1 MTRLPAVPLMVHDP
15 YFSVWMPDDRLT
27 NVNTA
32 HWCKSELPVFILL
45 DVDGANYRLLGTGE
59 APALEFSEMEVT
71 PLSTRF
77 EFETAAV
84 RLKLSFTSP
93 LLPDDLD
100 RASTPI
106 SLIRAEACSL
116 DGKAHEVSLTLE
128 ASDRFCWRGDEKP
141 EIGMYPMPYPE
152 LSMMSI
158 GQLSQKILSHSGD
171 SVTIDWGY
179 LYLGAPGG
187 ELDYDGE
194 KLRCS
199 VRGTAGGA
207 PSEFRL
213 LMGYDDIASILYY
226 GNPRKAWYA
235 RNGKDFVS
243 AMLETLEQFDS
254 ILSACA
260 SWDEKLLS
268 EARRIGGEDYA
279 LIVSASWRHVWAA
292 HKLFPD
298 ENGEMCFISK
308 ENNSNGCAGTVDVSY
323 PSTPLFLKFCPELV
337 SAMCRPVL
345 RFALM
350 PVWTYEFA
358 PHDVGRYPIVNGQVY
373 GCDGTLSVGR
383 RPLHQPPFYLM
394 PAQPPRYN
402 LRGQMPVEES
412 ANMIIMLYA
421 ASYFGADGD
430 LARQNRET
438 LEKWVKYL
446 VEYGEDPGEQLCTD
460 DFAGH
465 LAHNVNL
472 AAKAMVGVM
481 CYGRLLEN
489 WGEDGSF
496 YLDKAR
502 KMADSWLKR
511 CSGGEGTPLTF
522 DGQGW
527 SMKYNLAW
535 DRALKLG
542 LFPKEF
548 YLAESRSYLKHMND
562 YGLPLDNRKTY
573 TKSDWEL
580 WTAAMS
586 PDSEVRSAIISRVAR
601 YLKETPDRVAFSDW
615 YDTVTGKHEQFIAR
629 SVQGGLYMP
638 FICSWE
644 D

>member
-1 MTRLPAVPLMVHDP
+1 MPRLPAIPLILHDP
-15 YFSVWMPDDRLT
+15 YFSVWMPADTLT
-27 NVNTA
+27 STDTA
-32 HWCKSELPVFILL
+32 HWSRSPLPLYINLT
-45 DVDGANYRLLGTGE
+45 VDGAAYRLLGTGSA
-59 APALEFSEMEVT
+59 APLAFKDMEIT

-77 EFETAAV
+77 TFEAGCV
-84 RLKLSFTSP
+84 RLALSFTSP
-93 LLPDDLD
+93 FLPDDLD

-106 SLIRAEACSL
+106 SLIKADAVSL
-116 DGKAHEVSLTLE
+116 DGKTHDVGFSFE
-128 ASDRFCWRGDEKP
+128 ASDMLCYRGDEKP
-141 EIGMYPMPYPE
+141 ELAAYPMPYPE
-152 LSMMSI
+152 LNMMAV
-158 GQLSQKILSHSGD
+158 GRLTQKILCHSGD
-171 SVTIDWGY
+171 GITIDWGY
-179 LYLGAPGG
+179 LYMGAPGS
-187 ELDYDGE
+187 EMSYDG
-194 KLRCS
+194 KRLKCALK
-199 VRGTAGGA
+199 AGVGA
-207 PSEFRL
+207 ENVTFRL
-213 LMGYDDIASILYY
+213 LVGYDDIASILYY

-235 RNGKDFVS
+235 RNGRDFAS
-243 AMLETLEQFDS
+243 AMLETLGKFDS
-254 ILSACA
+254 ILSSCA
-260 SWDEKLLS
+260 VWDEKLLA
-268 EARRIGGEDYA
+268 EARGIGGEDYA

-292 HKLFPD
+292 HKLFAD

-323 PSTPLFLKFCPELV
+323 PSTPLFLRFCPELV

-345 RFALM
+345 RFAQM
-350 PVWTYEFA
+350 PVWTYDFA

-421 ASYFGADGD
+421 ASYFGADGS
-430 LARQNRET
+430 LARQNRPV
-438 LEKWVKYL
+438 LEKWVRYL

-481 CYGRLLEN
+481 CYGRLMED

-496 YLDKAR
+496 YITKAR
-502 KMADSWLKR
+502 EMAASWLKR

-542 LFPKEF
+542 LFDRAFYQKE
-548 YLAESRSYLKHMND
+548 ARSYLKYMND
-562 YGLPLDNRKTY
+562 YGLPLDNRKPY

-586 PDSEVRSAIISRVAR
+586 PDAEVRNAIISRVAR
-601 YLKETPDRVAFSDW
+601 YLRETPDRVAFSDW

-638 FICSWE
+638 FICSWA

>member
-1 MTRLPAVPLMVHDP
+1 MPRLPAVPLMVHDP
-15 YFSVWMPDDRLT
+15 YFSVWMPDDSLT
-27 NVNTA
+27 NTDTA
-32 HWCKSELPVFILL
+32 HWCGSELPVHILFS
-45 DVDGANYRLLGTGE
+45 VDGITYRLLGKGE
-59 APALEFSEMEVT
+59 APYLAFTGMELT
-71 PLSTRF
+71 PLSTRYR
-77 EFETAAV
+77 FETACV
-84 RLKLSFTSP
+84 RLTLSFTSP

-116 DGKAHEVSLTLE
+116 DGMAHEVALTLD

-141 EIGMYPMPYPE
+141 EIGAYPMPYPE
-152 LSMMSI
+152 LGMMSI
-158 GQLSQKILSHSGD
+158 SQLSQKLLCHSGD
-171 SVTIDWGY
+171 GVTIDWGY

-187 ELDYDGE
+187 KLAYDGE
-194 KLRCS
+194 RLRCE
-199 VRGTAGGA
+199 VHGTAGDTNA
-207 PSEFRL
+207 VFKL
-213 LMGYDDIASILYY
+213 LMGYDDVASILYY

-235 RNGKDFVS
+235 RNGKDFAS
-243 AMLETLEQFDS
+243 AMLETLARFDD
-254 ILSACA
+254 LLAACSA
-260 SWDEKLLS
+260 WDERLLN
-268 EARRIGGEDYA
+268 EAQKIGGDDYA

-292 HKLFPD
+292 HKLFAD
-298 ENGEMCFISK
+298 ENGQMCFISK

-345 RFALM
+345 RFARM
-350 PVWTYEFA
+350 PVWTYDFA

-430 LARQNRET
+430 LAKQNRET
-438 LEKWVKYL
+438 LEKWVRYL

-481 CYGRLLEN
+481 CYGRMLES

-496 YLDKAR
+496 YLNRAR
-502 KMADSWLKR
+502 EMADSWLKR
-511 CSGGEGTPLTF
+511 CCVGEGTPLTF
-522 DGQGW
+522 DGRGW

-535 DRALKLG
+535 DRALNLG
-542 LFPKEF
+542 LFDRDF
-548 YLAESRSYLKHMND
+548 YLSEARSYIKHMND
-562 YGLPLDNRKTY
+562 FGLPLDNRKTY

-586 PDSEVRSAIISRVAR
+586 PDEEVRGAIISRVAR
-601 YLKETPDRVAFSDW
+601 YLRETPDRVAFSDW